1 MQGMAAEPQGRIPM
15 PEGPFKHVVIDYIDM
30 GKKIRNHRYVL
41 VVMDRFIRWVEACP
55 SPDLDVKR

>member
-1 MQGMAAEPQGRIPM
+1 MQGMAAEPQGPI
-15 PEGPFKHVVIDYIDM
+15 KHVGIDYIDM

-55 SPDLDVKR
+55 SPDPDVKW